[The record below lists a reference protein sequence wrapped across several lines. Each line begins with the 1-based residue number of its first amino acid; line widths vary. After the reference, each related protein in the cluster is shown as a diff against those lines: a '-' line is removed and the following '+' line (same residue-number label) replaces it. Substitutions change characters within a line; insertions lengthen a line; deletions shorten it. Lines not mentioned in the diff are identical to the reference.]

1 MPSIPLPRPMTDPLE
16 SSEDPSASESADGVD
31 LTLIRWMLDL
41 TPIERLEHLQDWVD
55 GLTELRRGR
64 IAEP

>member
-1 MPSIPLPRPMTDPLE
+1 MTDPLE
-16 SSEDPSASESADGVD
+16 SSEDPSAAESADGVD